1 MWHEVVVDAEGQPG
15 AKAIRD
21 ASWIET
27 QAVSNQDLV
36 QALRQDLDD
45 GEGEAIAL
53 AVETDSPLLIMDEQ
67 HGRARADHFEIPCI
81 GGFRR
86 SHSPTTRDG
95 ISHRLSRVVVMT
107 EEHDRVV
114 LTESLPEQD
123 LQAGDVG
130 TVVHVYGDGSAF
142 EIEFF
147 HLDGRTV
154 TVETVSASTVRPV
167 ASTDVTHART
177 RK

>member
-1 MWHEVVVDAEGQPG
+1 M
-15 AKAIRD
+15 I
-21 ASWIET
+21 
-27 QAVSNQDLV
+27 
-36 QALRQDLDD
+36 
-45 GEGEAIAL
+45 
-53 AVETDSPLLIMDEQ
+53 
-67 HGRARADHFEIPCI
+67 
-81 GGFRR
+81 
-86 SHSPTTRDG
+86 
-95 ISHRLSRVVVMT
+95 

-130 TVVHVYGDGSAF
+130 TVVHVYADGASY

-147 HLDGRTV
+147 RLDGTTV
-154 TVETVSASTVRPV
+154 AVETVSASAVRPI